1 MKSTIFTPAV
11 IEQINTF
18 IAEEIYCEHIPK
30 FEIEKSSEFK
40 QAIQDAE
47 SGKNEFEIYID
58 LDEAEDEDIFNSLIS
73 DFFEGYYFGYKY
85 RYMTR
90 VTLRIDREDK
100 SIELGACL
108 VLAHYSGIAHVAE
121 EFVVYQ
127 DDLIPLRD
135 YIEMQID
142 DIDEI
147 DCYREN
153 DDYDEYRTELYER
166 IREKAMNDFVDAETY
181 NPSESYDSTVLLF

>member
-1 MKSTIFTPAV
+1 MESIIFTPAV
-11 IEQINTF
+11 IKQINTF
-18 IAEEIYCEHIPK
+18 IAEEIYCEHISK
-30 FEIEKSSEFK
+30 FEIDKSSEFK
-40 QAIQDAE
+40 QVIQDAE
-47 SGKNEFEIYID
+47 AGKNEFEIYID

-108 VLAHYSGIAHVAE
+108 VLAHYPGTAHVAD

-147 DCYREN
+147 DRYREN

-181 NPSESYDSTVLLF
+181 NSSESYDSTVLLF